1 MGKKLIYFFLFIAI
15 FSLELELLYQTKAG
29 TEFAAIVL
37 FITILAYGAYGWEF
51 LFGHDKK

>member
-1 MGKKLIYFFLFIAI
+1 MGKKLIFFFLFIAI

-37 FITILAYGAYGWEF
+37 FMTILAYGAYGWEF
-51 LFGHDKK
+51 LFGHDRK